1 MVIVEASLSRV
12 GALPELSGMARAG
25 LPIRRR
31 LGSNGRYSLNRPA
44 APWVREHSGK
54 TVEPVERLGVCG
66 MAARKRRPNLALAG
80 LMHEGAIGNAQLA
93 RAVNRAGAELGV
105 TLHYDKTSVSHWLRG
120 TLPRPS
126 ARPAIT
132 EALSRLLARP
142 VTSTEAGFNEASESA
157 ESSCVV
163 AGTMDLG
170 RADMDPSRRAVL
182 GTGLYS
188 AALVVPTFED
198 VTRGSG
204 TPTAAPATRIGMSEV
219 ATVRTMTEKIAD
231 ILDDLGG
238 GHARPMAAAF
248 LVNTVGPYLRAG
260 GMQAAQNAM
269 RSAASDLVYLTG
281 WMAMYEREHGLGQ
294 SYYVKALKLAGQAK
308 DHLTYCRT
316 LRGMALQ
323 ASNLGYGNRALE
335 LADSA
340 AQAAPAAGP
349 RLVAFLRG
357 QQAHGAAMVDDRRQ
371 AFTRLRETAEALDR
385 AEGRNDHLGGYD
397 RAAYEFHVAHV
408 LWELGD
414 RDGSVRALRRSN
426 RHRPE
431 GERQGRVHATG
442 LLATRLMEMRH
453 VEEAC
458 AEWDRFLDDYAG
470 IASARGDE
478 HFATLRRG
486 LRPYRS
492 LPAVAALA
500 GRAREVGRRKTT

>member
-1 MVIVEASLSRV
+1 MASRSR
-12 GALPELSGMARAG
+12 
-25 LPIRRR
+25 
-31 LGSNGRYSLNRPA
+31 
-44 APWVREHSGK
+44 
-54 TVEPVERLGVCG
+54 T
-66 MAARKRRPNLALAG
+66 PNLALAG
-80 LMHEGAIGNAQLA
+80 LMREGEIKNAQLA

-105 TLHYDKTSVSHWLRG
+105 ILHYDKTSVSHWLQG
-120 TLPRPS
+120 SMPKPQ
-126 ARPAIT
+126 ARPAVT

-142 VTSTEAGFNEASESA
+142 VTSTEAGLGESGEPVEPPDA
-157 ESSCVV
+157 A
-163 AGTMDLG
+163 AGMADLS

-182 GTGLYS
+182 GAGLYS
-188 AALVVPTFED
+188 AGLVVPAFED
-198 VTRGSG
+198 VAGRGESAAAAPTVRIGSG
-204 TPTAAPATRIGMSEV
+204 DV

-248 LVNTVGPYLRAG
+248 LANTVGPYLRAG
-260 GMQAAQNAM
+260 GTEAAQKAM

-294 SYYVKALKLAGQAK
+294 KYYVNALKLAGQAD
-308 DHLTYCRT
+308 DHVTYCRT

-323 ASNLGYGNRALE
+323 ASHLGYGNTALS

-340 AQAAPAAGP
+340 AEAAPASGP

-357 QQAHGAAMVDDRRQ
+357 QQAHGAAMVKDRRQ
-371 AFTRLRETAEALDR
+371 AFARLRETEEALSR
-385 AEGRNDHLGGYD
+385 ADGRNDHLGGYD

-414 RDGSVRALRRSN
+414 RDGSVKALRRSN

-431 GERQGRVHATG
+431 GERQGRLHATG

-458 AEWDRFLDDYAG
+458 REWDRFLDDYTG
-470 IASARGDE
+470 ISSARGDE
-478 HFATLRRG
+478 HFTTLRNG
-486 LRPYRS
+486 LRPYRR
-492 LPAVAALA
+492 LPAARALTE
-500 GRAREVGRRKTT
+500 RARSVARLKAA